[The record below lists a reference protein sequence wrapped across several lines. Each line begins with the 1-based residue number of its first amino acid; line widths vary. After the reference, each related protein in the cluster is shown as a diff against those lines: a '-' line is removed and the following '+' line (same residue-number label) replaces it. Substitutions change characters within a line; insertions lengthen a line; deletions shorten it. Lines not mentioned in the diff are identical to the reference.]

1 LNPVRL
7 ALALATPPGGVKAA
21 LALMGMSLGPCR
33 SPIAPLSPEKQQKM
47 RAALEQAG
55 LLPK

>member
-1 LNPVRL
+1 MLNPV
-7 ALALATPPGGVKAA
+7 ALATPPGGVKAA

-33 SPIAPLSPEKQQKM
+33 SPITPLSPEKQQKM

-55 LLPK
+55 LLAGR